1 MNLNDLFSVIDT
13 DTLDQ
18 ITPITFMAN
27 PVISA
32 NSLLDDTANH
42 HYEKI
47 ELSEVCPKLDVPYAH
62 TKSAGESADPQT
74 VDRSPTFSVDRYAHL
89 ITCQQCEH
97 LTSTGY
103 CRVKP
108 LLKPMPVAMQD
119 CGEFNQLKTER
130 INIENKPYSKA
141 ELKDLLGKDEKELF
155 HHLLECRQCDFE
167 AARYCPEIFTTAKR
181 YDNLLLSF
189 NDAASRR
196 EALLNTVIRAR
207 ISGRKVFVGLDY
219 ANIGELPQTPV
230 KPLVY
235 GIADSEWP
243 FVNHLGTCTQCKP
256 ASRIYC
262 AYGLLLKANA

>member
-1 MNLNDLFSVIDT
+1 MCWWDYTMNLNDLFSVIDT

-47 ELSEVCPKLDVPYAH
+47 AVSEVCPKLDVPIPD
-62 TKSAGESADPQT
+62 TKSAVENIGPTWSM
-74 VDRSPTFSVDRYAHL
+74 DRFAHL

-97 LTSTGY
+97 LTLTGY

-108 LLKPMPVAMQD
+108 QVKPMPDAMDD

-130 INIENKPYSKA
+130 INIENKPYSKV
-141 ELKDLLGKDEKELF
+141 EFNDLLGRDEKELF

-167 AARYCPEIFTTAKR
+167 AARYCPEIFTTAKH

-189 NDAASRR
+189 NDAASKR

-219 ANIGELPQTPV
+219 ANTGELPQTPV

-235 GIADSEWP
+235 GIADTERP

-262 AYGLLLKANA
+262 AYGLQLKANA